1 MEEIELYRRWFKK
14 YGLERNPFTLEI
26 NPALVVGYREQIKKL
41 IKNIDQQQKIILLT
55 GPTGSGKTSLIYYL
69 KSIKHD
75 FVVLN
80 KPPRD
85 ISGLINIYSYFI
97 KDLPFFIKIF
107 IKKPKKIEDLPGF
120 LNKVIKKPRVLF
132 IDESHEAS
140 IEVLEWLRVL
150 SDQVQNLS
158 IVFSA
163 LPIFDEILTKN
174 LATLKKRI
182 VERVELNALTKEEVE
197 NLIRKRIELVGGTDI
212 KPFTYNIIE
221 YIYSRTGGF
230 PRDVILLCNKLL
242 NLGAEKNAELIDTHL
257 ISRESVVKEEKKI
270 NIENLKELPK
280 KQKKIINIIA
290 EKEPLAPNELIKEF
304 SEYPSK
310 KHALRAVNN
319 VLKRLVE
326 EGYLERERVGKTYL
340 YKLNTSTRTI
350 LIKA

>member
-1 MEEIELYRRWFKK
+1 MEEIELYRKWFKK

-69 KSIKHD
+69 KSIKQD

-97 KDLPFFIKIF
+97 K
-107 IKKPKKIEDLPGF
+107 DLPGF